1 MDHGYLDGGNSNIF
15 FSSKNLGKWSNLT
28 VAYFSN
34 GLVQTTNYTLQ
45 ETNIFDMGN
54 REIIF
59 KYAKHQ
65 GDMLIPWRVIDL
77 KTSTCPTFPTC
88 SCNLP
93 PHSFRGV
100 DPPPWVLPASEGCLW
115 NGFQHDWSWRS
126 RIPVKKGAAKEGHGG
141 WTFYGQPWRRGL
153 QDL

>member
-1 MDHGYLDGGNSNIF
+1 MDLDGGNSNIF

-65 GDMLIPWRVIDL
+65 GDMLIPWRVD
-77 KTSTCPTFPTC
+77 T
-88 SCNLP
+88 LP
-93 PHSFRGV
+93 KFNMVHLNPGTH
-100 DPPPWVLPASEGCLW
+100 
-115 NGFQHDWSWRS
+115 NGIGDSKLGNH
-126 RIPVKKGAAKEGHGG
+126 K
-141 WTFYGQPWRRGL
+141 L
-153 QDL
+153 